1 MVHVNDLVIRYA
13 KELEPAIKGVSFS
26 LRSGER
32 IGLVGRT
39 GSGKSTLALS
49 FLRFVD
55 PSSGC
60 IVIDGID
67 ITSIGVQ
74 DLRSRVVSQEPISG
88 KEASNSPQTVP
99 QTLIPQDAVR

>member
-13 KELEPAIKGVSFS
+13 KELDPVIKGVSFS

-55 PSSGC
+55 PSDRKS
-60 IVIDGID
+60 
-67 ITSIGVQ
+67 
-74 DLRSRVVSQEPISG
+74 VV
-88 KEASNSPQTVP
+88 
-99 QTLIPQDAVR
+99 